1 MRRTLAA
8 AILALAGPASAA
20 FAADTDIKAAIDA
33 QNTKFEQAYN
43 AGDID
48 AVAGFY
54 AEDGMVLP
62 PDAARQE
69 GREAIRAFWSGAMEQ
84 GLKDVD
90 LTAVEVYPQDDLV
103 TEVGT
108 FTATA
113 PAAEGGGQAAVAG
126 KYIVLWKRAADGT
139 WQIHR
144 DIWNM
149 GQ

>member
-1 MRRTLAA
+1 MKPSLAA
-8 AILALAGPASAA
+8 LGLCLIGGIAPAA
-20 FAADTDIKAAIDA
+20 FAADTDVEAAIDE

-43 AGDID
+43 AGDAD

-54 AEDGMVLP
+54 SMDGVVLP
-62 PDAARQE
+62 PDGARQE

-90 LTAVEVYPQDDLV
+90 LTAVEVYPQDDMA

-113 PAAEGGGQAAVAG
+113 PAEGGGQAAIAG
-126 KYIVLWKRAADGT
+126 KYIVLWKRGEDGT